1 MNLRL
6 TTLCP
11 TMKMIPLRSKTTP
24 TVLRSLIKLIFP
36 DKLALRKLSPI
47 DVSEISSSDSNKRSS
62 EDITNWSALA
72 APSRGLGTH

>member
-1 MNLRL
+1 MQGFDLGL
-6 TTLCP
+6 ITLCSTTKMTTLA
-11 TMKMIPLRSKTTP
+11 P

-62 EDITNWSALA
+62 EDITNWSAWA